1 MIINTPVS
9 LGELVD
15 KISILRIKK
24 QNIIGTEKSILINEE
39 LFFLEKTLSEVIEN
53 KKIKNYL
60 DELTN
65 VNLALWKIE
74 DEIRNCEK
82 IKKFDQKFIDLAR
95 SVYITNDKRSEIKL
109 KINNN
114 FGSTLVE
121 VKSYEKF
128 IKTKIN

>member
-24 QNIIGTEKSILINEE
+24 KNIIDKKKLILINEE
-39 LFFLEKTLSEVIEN
+39 LSLLESILSKTVES
-53 KKIKNYL
+53 KKIKKYL
-60 DELTN
+60 DDLTII
-65 VNLALWKIE
+65 NLELWKIE
-74 DEIRNCEK
+74 DKIRDCEK
-82 IKKFDQKFIDLAR
+82 IKNFDQKFIDLAR

-109 KINNN
+109 QINNN

-121 VKSYEKF
+121 VKSYEKY
-128 IKTKIN
+128 

>member
-24 QNIIGTEKSILINEE
+24 KNIIDKEKLILINEE
-39 LFFLEKTLSEVIEN
+39 LFLLEKILSKAVKN

-60 DELTN
+60 DDLTGI
-65 VNLALWKIE
+65 NLKLWKIE
-74 DEIRNCEK
+74 DEIRDCEK
-82 IKKFDQKFIDLAR
+82 IKNFDQKFIDLAR

-109 KINNN
+109 QINNS

-121 VKSYEKF
+121 VKSYEKY
-128 IKTKIN
+128 

>member
-24 QNIIGTEKSILINEE
+24 KNIIDKEKLILINEE
-39 LFFLEKTLSEVIEN
+39 LFLLESILFKTVEN
-53 KKIKNYL
+53 KKIKKYL
-60 DELTN
+60 VDLTI
-65 VNLALWKIE
+65 VNLKLWKIE
-74 DEIRNCEK
+74 DEIRDCEK
-82 IKKFDQKFIDLAR
+82 IKNFDQKFIDLAR

-109 KINNN
+109 QINNN

-121 VKSYEKF
+121 VKSYEKY
-128 IKTKIN
+128 